1 MPYDVKEMI
10 LTLQGE
16 GARSGMPVVLCRFRG
31 CNLDCSFCDTEHEG
45 ETGRGGGSFHSG
57 IRLADAA
64 AGLWRGGPDGMAV
77 LLTGGEPLLQ
87 VDDALSDALHA
98 RGFTILLE
106 TNGTL
111 PLPRGI
117 DWVCVSPKSGAMP
130 VISSG
135 DELKLA
141 FPEPGVD
148 PAIYLGLDF
157 DHFYIQPIWGENLR
171 RNMRQ
176 AVEYCLQNPV
186 WSLSIQ
192 MHKFTGIP

>member
-1 MPYDVKEMI
+1 MPYSVKEMI

-45 ETGRGGGSFHSG
+45 ESGRGGGSFRSG
-57 IRLADAA
+57 RELAA
-64 AGLWRGGPDGMAV
+64 AAAELWRGGDDRRAI

-87 VDDALSDALHA
+87 VDDELSEALHSH
-98 RGFTILLE
+98 GFMILLE

-117 DWVCVSPKSGAMP
+117 DWVCVSPKSGEMP
-130 VISSG
+130 VISGG

-141 FPEPGVD
+141 YPQSGVD
-148 PAIYLGLDF
+148 PSIYLELDF

-171 RNMRQ
+171 NNIRE
-176 AVEYCLQNPV
+176 AVEYCLENPV
-186 WSLSIQ
+186 WSLSVQ